1 MHDVTGE
8 LTHSSC
14 NNPSP
19 ALALSLSCNVRE
31 RAWSRDNCLCTLII
45 LASFLAMQ
53 SLLCMYDE
61 IGLGRKQ
68 KGIDGGHFVC
78 VVSKKKIIFP
88 EIKKIKI
95 KI

>member
-1 MHDVTGE
+1 
-8 LTHSSC
+8 
-14 NNPSP
+14 
-19 ALALSLSCNVRE
+19 
-31 RAWSRDNCLCTLII
+31 
-45 LASFLAMQ
+45 
-53 SLLCMYDE
+53 MYDE